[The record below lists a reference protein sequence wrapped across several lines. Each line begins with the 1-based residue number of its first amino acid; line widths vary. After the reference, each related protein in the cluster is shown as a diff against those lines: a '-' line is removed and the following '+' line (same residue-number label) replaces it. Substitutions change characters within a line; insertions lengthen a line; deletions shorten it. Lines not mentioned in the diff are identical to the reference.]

1 MPEPCTAL
9 RVPELPES
17 VADATVVA
25 LHGKPGDSVRRD
37 ELLVELETDKVVLE
51 VPAPFDGKLVE
62 FTVEEGAV
70 VEADAVLGYLTA
82 ASETEDQDDTS
93 DEIPVR
99 PARAFIT
106 GSTRPSSS
114 SSATPV
120 LPGRVD
126 SPPTSMMSAPS
137 SSMRRP

>member
-82 ASETEDQDDTS
+82 ASETEDQDDAS